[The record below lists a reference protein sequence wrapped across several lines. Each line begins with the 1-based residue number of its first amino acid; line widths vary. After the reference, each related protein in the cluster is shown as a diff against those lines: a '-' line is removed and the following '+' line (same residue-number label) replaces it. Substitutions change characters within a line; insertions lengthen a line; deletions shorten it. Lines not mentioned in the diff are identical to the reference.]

1 MPGHETWQGFTLK
14 PKFFADIKTGEIL
27 DCADS
32 LKRDVETLHDL
43 VEWQIN
49 SLEDGIFR
57 EIEEFSHL
65 KPAAAGHYLGIKLP
79 KGVVLKG
86 KPGSSR
92 FEFLFRGHVVEILR
106 SWKARRDASNGEYD
120 GYVSAGWKRTANDRP
135 PTVPYRM
142 NLGFAGQY
150 YAKWLEP
157 GVLAMVIDG
166 HWVGVGFNIPPRYC
180 GKLALPTVRLK
191 DGELF
196 FDFAVSNPY
205 QQRDLNQNFLVGVD
219 LGQKH
224 TATWVVISGG
234 KIIESHDGSRRVHS
248 LENKVN
254 ATHRQVIFLHKKL
267 DKRFSY
273 SVWKELEQQR
283 ASLSRKRKELAK
295 IVAQEIA
302 DTAYMY
308 NCAVVVE
315 DLSHIRNTMATG
327 RWNRGEVNRWLNHYV
342 EQNGSRV
349 LRVNAAYTSQ
359 NCFICGNRRKTTP
372 GRIYACTCG
381 FTADRDV
388 NAAANIA
395 SRGFT
400 PYLKMIATRKKS
412 KRYVPGK
419 PSRKSPK
426 IHETLK
432 HPGQRRDKS
441 CPTPKQ
447 LKRKSPA
454 QAVKDKTAPTVW
466 ADVPQMVV
474 QDSKKA
480 ARILDY
486 SYRQCSLIL
495 II

>member
-1 MPGHETWQGFTLK
+1 MYETWRGFTLK
-14 PKFFADIKTGEIL
+14 PKFYADIKTGEVL

-32 LKRDVETLHDL
+32 LKNDVKTLHDL

-65 KPAAAGHYLGIKLP
+65 KPAAAGRYLGIKLP
-79 KGVVLKG
+79 KGAVSKG
-86 KPGSSR
+86 KSGSSR
-92 FEFLFRGHVVEILR
+92 FEFLFQGHVVEILR
-106 SWKARRDASNGEYD
+106 SWKARRDAANGEYN

-135 PTVPYRM
+135 PTVPYRV
-142 NLGFAGQY
+142 NLSFAGQQ

-157 GVLAMVIDG
+157 GTLAMVIDG
-166 HWVGVGFNIPPRYC
+166 HWTAVGFSIPSRYC

-205 QQRDLNQNFLVGVD
+205 QQRDLNQDFLVGVD
-219 LGQKH
+219 LGQNH
-224 TATWVVISGG
+224 TATWVVVSGG

-254 ATHRQVIFLHKKL
+254 ATHRQVIFLYKKL
-267 DKRFSY
+267 NKRFSY
-273 SVWKELEQQR
+273 RVWKELEQQR

-315 DLSHIRNTMATG
+315 DLSHIRNTMTTG
-327 RWNRGEVNRWLNHYV
+327 RWNRGEVNRWLVHYV

-372 GRIYACTCG
+372 NRIYACTCG

-395 SRGFT
+395 LRGNT
-400 PYLKMIATRKKS
+400 AYLKMIATRKKS

-419 PSRKSPK
+419 PLRKSPK
-426 IHETLK
+426 THETLK

-447 LKRKSPA
+447 PKRKSPA
-454 QAVKDKTAPTVW
+454 QAVQDKTVSTVW

-486 SYRQCSLIL
+486 TYRQCSLIL
-495 II
+495 IT

>member
-14 PKFFADIKTGEIL
+14 PKFYADIKTGEIL

-32 LKRDVETLHDL
+32 LKQDVETLHDL

-49 SLEDGIFR
+49 SLEDGIFQ
-57 EIEEFSHL
+57 EIGDFSHL
-65 KPAAAGHYLGIKLP
+65 KPAAAGHYLGVKLP
-79 KGVVLKG
+79 KGVVSWKSGL
-86 KPGSSR
+86 SR

-106 SWKARRDASNGEYD
+106 SWKARRDAANGEYD

-135 PTVPYRM
+135 PTIPYLM
-142 NLGFAGQY
+142 NLGFTDRNY
-150 YAKWLEP
+150 TKWLEP
-157 GVLAMVIDG
+157 GVLAMVIGG
-166 HWVGVGFNIPPRYC
+166 HWVAVGFNIPPRYC

-224 TATWVVISGG
+224 TATWVVINCG
-234 KIIESHDGSRRVHS
+234 KIIESHDGSHRVHS
-248 LENKVN
+248 LENSVN

-302 DTAYMY
+302 DTAYTY

-315 DLSHIRNTMATG
+315 DLSHIRDTMATG

-359 NCFICGNRRKTTP
+359 NCFICGSRRKFIP
-372 GRIYACTCG
+372 NRVYACTCG

-395 SRGFT
+395 ARGFT
-400 PYLKMIATRKKS
+400 PYLTMITTRKKS

-447 LKRKSPA
+447 PKKKSPA
-454 QAVKDKTAPTVW
+454 QAVQDKTASTVW
-466 ADVPQMVV
+466 ADVPQMAV

-480 ARILDY
+480 AGLLDY
-486 SYRQCSLIL
+486 RRQCSLVL

>member
-120 GYVSAGWKRTANDRP
+120 GYVSAGWKRTASDRP

>member
-14 PKFFADIKTGEIL
+14 PKFYADIKTGEVL

-32 LKRDVETLHDL
+32 LKNDVETLHDL

-49 SLEDGIFR
+49 SLEDKIFQ

-65 KPAAAGHYLGIKLP
+65 KPAAAGYYLGIKLP
-79 KGVVLKG
+79 KGVVSK
-86 KPGSSR
+86 KSGSSR
-92 FEFLFRGHVVEILR
+92 FEFLFQGHVVEILR
-106 SWKARRDASNGEYD
+106 SWKARRDASIGEYN
-120 GYVSAGWKRTANDRP
+120 GYVSAGWKRIANDRP

-142 NLGFAGQY
+142 NLSFAGQQ

-166 HWVGVGFNIPPRYC
+166 HWVAVKFNIPPRYC
-180 GKLALPTVRLK
+180 GKLALPTIRLK

-196 FDFAVSNPY
+196 FDFAVSAPY
-205 QQRDLNQNFLVGVD
+205 QQRDLDQNFLVGID

-224 TATWVVISGG
+224 TATWVVISDG
-234 KIIESHDGSRRVHS
+234 KIIESHDGSHRIHS

-254 ATHRQVIFLHKKL
+254 ATYRQVIFLYKKL
-267 DKRFSY
+267 NKRFSY
-273 SVWKELEQQR
+273 RVWKELEQQR

-302 DTAYMY
+302 NTAYMY

-315 DLSHIRNTMATG
+315 DLSHIRDTMATG
-327 RWNRGEVNRWLNHYV
+327 RWNRGEVNRWLSHYV

-372 GRIYACTCG
+372 NRVYACTCG
-381 FTADRDV
+381 FIADRDV

-395 SRGFT
+395 LRGFSS
-400 PYLKMIATRKKS
+400 YLKMIATRKKS

-419 PSRKSPK
+419 PSRKSPQT
-426 IHETLK
+426 HETLK

-441 CPTPKQ
+441 RPTPKQ

-454 QAVKDKTAPTVW
+454 QAVKYKTVSKVWVDAPQV
-466 ADVPQMVV
+466 AV

-480 ARILDY
+480 AGILDC
-486 SYRQCSLIL
+486 SYKQCSLIL

>member
-14 PKFFADIKTGEIL
+14 PKFYADIKTGEIL

-32 LKRDVETLHDL
+32 LKQDVETLHDL

-49 SLEDGIFR
+49 SLEDGIFQ
-57 EIEEFSHL
+57 EIGDFSHL
-65 KPAAAGHYLGIKLP
+65 KPAAAGHYLGVKLP
-79 KGVVLKG
+79 KGVVSWKS
-86 KPGSSR
+86 GSSR

-106 SWKARRDASNGEYD
+106 SWKARRDAANGEYD

-135 PTVPYRM
+135 PTVPYCM
-142 NLGFAGQY
+142 NLGFTDQQ

-157 GVLAMVIDG
+157 GVLAMVIGG
-166 HWVGVGFNIPPRYC
+166 HWVAVGFNIPPRYC

-224 TATWVVISGG
+224 TATWVVINGG

-254 ATHRQVIFLHKKL
+254 ATYRQVIFLHKKL
-267 DKRFSY
+267 DKRFSH

-302 DTAYMY
+302 DTAYTY

-315 DLSHIRNTMATG
+315 DLSHIRDTMATG
-327 RWNRGEVNRWLNHYV
+327 RWNRGEVNRWISHYV

-359 NCFICGNRRKTTP
+359 NCFMCGNRRKYIP
-372 GRIYACTCG
+372 NRVYACTCG

-395 SRGFT
+395 TRGNAA
-400 PYLKMIATRKKS
+400 YLKMITTRKKS
-412 KRYVPGK
+412 KRYAPGK

-441 CPTPKQ
+441 RSTPKQ
-447 LKRKSPA
+447 LKKKSPA
-454 QAVKDKTAPTVW
+454 QAVKGKTASTVW
-466 ADVPQMVV
+466 VDVPQMVV

-480 ARILDY
+480 ARLLDY
-486 SYRQCSLIL
+486 RRQCSLIL

>member
-1 MPGHETWQGFTLK
+1 MPGHETWKGFTLK
-14 PKFFADIKTGEIL
+14 PKFYADIKTGEIL

-49 SLEDGIFR
+49 SLEDGIFQ

-65 KPAAAGHYLGIKLP
+65 KPAAAGRYLGIKLP
-79 KGVVLKG
+79 KGIVQK
-86 KPGSSR
+86 KSGSSR
-92 FEFLFRGHVVEILR
+92 FEFLFQGHVVEILR
-106 SWKARRDASNGEYD
+106 SWKARRDAANGEYD

-142 NLGFAGQY
+142 NLSFTDKQ

-157 GVLAMVIDG
+157 DVLAMVIDG
-166 HWVGVGFNIPPRYC
+166 HWVVVGFNIPPRYC

-196 FDFAVSNPY
+196 FDFAVSTPY
-205 QQRDLNQNFLVGVD
+205 QQRDLNQNFIIGVD

-224 TATWVVISGG
+224 TATWVVISDG
-234 KIIESHDGSRRVHS
+234 KIIESHDGSYRVHS

-283 ASLSRKRKELAK
+283 ASLSRKREELAK

-315 DLSHIRNTMATG
+315 DLSHIHNTMATG
-327 RWNRGEVNRWLNHYV
+327 RWNRGEVNHWISHYV
-342 EQNGSRV
+342 EQNGSRM

-359 NCFICGNRRKTTP
+359 NCFMCGNRRKYIP
-372 GRIYACTCG
+372 NRVYACTCG

-395 SRGFT
+395 TRGNAA
-400 PYLKMIATRKKS
+400 YLKMIATRKKS

-419 PSRKSPK
+419 PLQKSPK
-426 IHETLK
+426 THETLK

-441 CPTPKQ
+441 RPTPKQ

-454 QAVKDKTAPTVW
+454 QAVQDKTVSTVW
-466 ADVPQMVV
+466 VDVPQTVM

-480 ARILDY
+480 ARLLDC
-486 SYRQCSLIL
+486 SCKQFSLIL

>member
-1 MPGHETWQGFTLK
+1 MPGHETWKGFTLK
-14 PKFFADIKTGEIL
+14 PKFYADIKTGEIL

-32 LKRDVETLHDL
+32 LKNDVETLHDL

-49 SLEDGIFR
+49 SLEDGIFQ

-65 KPAAAGHYLGIKLP
+65 KPAAAGYYLGIKLP
-79 KGVVLKG
+79 KGIASK
-86 KPGSSR
+86 KSGSSR
-92 FEFLFRGHVVEILR
+92 FEFMFQGHVVEILR
-106 SWKARRDASNGEYD
+106 SWKARRDASNGGYN

-142 NLGFAGQY
+142 NLSFAGQQ

-166 HWVGVGFNIPPRYC
+166 HWVAVGFSIPPRYC
-180 GKLALPTVRLK
+180 GKLALPTIRLK

-205 QQRDLNQNFLVGVD
+205 QQRDLDQNFLVGVD

-224 TATWVVISGG
+224 TATWVVISDG
-234 KIIESHDGSRRVHS
+234 KIVESHDGSHRVHS
-248 LENKVN
+248 LENSVN
-254 ATHRQVIFLHKKL
+254 ATHRQVIFLYKKL
-267 DKRFSY
+267 DKQFSY
-273 SVWKELEQQR
+273 KVWKELEQQR

-302 DTAYMY
+302 GTAYMY

-315 DLSHIRNTMATG
+315 DLSHIRDTMATG

-359 NCFICGNRRKTTP
+359 NCFICGSRRKFIP
-372 GRIYACTCG
+372 NRVYACSCG

-395 SRGFT
+395 TRGNT
-400 PYLKMIATRKKS
+400 AYLKMITTRKKS
-412 KRYVPGK
+412 KRYAPGK

-426 IHETLK
+426 IYETLK

-441 CPTPKQ
+441 RPTPKQ
-447 LKRKSPA
+447 LKKKSPA
-454 QAVKDKTAPTVW
+454 QAVKDKTVSKVW
-466 ADVPQMVV
+466 VDVPQMAV

-480 ARILDY
+480 AGILDY
-486 SYRQCSLIL
+486 SCKQCSPIL

>member
-1 MPGHETWQGFTLK
+1 MPEHETWKGFTLK
-14 PKFFADIKTGEIL
+14 PKFYADIKTGEVL

-49 SLEDGIFR
+49 SLGDEIFQ

-65 KPAAAGHYLGIKLP
+65 KLNTAGRYLGIKLP
-79 KGVVLKG
+79 KGVVSRKSGL
-86 KPGSSR
+86 SR
-92 FEFLFRGHVVEILR
+92 FEFLFQGHVVEILK
-106 SWKARRDASNGEYD
+106 SWKARRDAANSKYD

-135 PTVPYRM
+135 PTFPYCM
-142 NLGFAGQY
+142 NLSFTDKQ
-150 YAKWLEP
+150 YAKWLKP
-157 GVLAMVIDG
+157 DVLAMVIG
-166 HWVGVGFNIPPRYC
+166 GRWVAVGFNIPPRYC

-191 DGELF
+191 DGEIF

-205 QQRDLNQNFLVGVD
+205 QQRDLDQNTLVGVD

-224 TATWVVISGG
+224 TATWVVVSDG
-234 KIIESHDGSRRVHS
+234 KIIESHNDSHRVHS
-248 LENKVN
+248 LENSVN
-254 ATHRQVIFLHKKL
+254 ATHRQVTFLHKKL
-267 DKRFSY
+267 NKRFSY
-273 SVWKELEQQR
+273 KVWKELEQQR
-283 ASLSRKRKELAK
+283 ASLSRKHKELAK

-302 DTAYMY
+302 DTAYTY

-327 RWNRGEVNRWLNHYV
+327 RWNRGEVNRWLSHYA

-349 LRVNAAYTSQ
+349 LRVNSAYTSQ
-359 NCFICGNRRKTTP
+359 NCFICGNRRKTMP
-372 GRIYACTCG
+372 NRVYACSCG
-381 FTADRDV
+381 FTADRDM

-400 PYLKMIATRKKS
+400 PYLKMITTRKKS
-412 KRYVPGK
+412 KRYIPGK

-426 IHETLK
+426 THETLK
-432 HPGQRRDKS
+432 YPGQRRDKS
-441 CPTPKQ
+441 RPTPKQ
-447 LKRKSPA
+447 IKKKSPA
-454 QAVKDKTAPTVW
+454 QAVKDKTASIVW
-466 ADVPQMVV
+466 VNAPQVVV

-486 SYRQCSLIL
+486 SYKQCSLTL

>member
-1 MPGHETWQGFTLK
+1 MSGNETWKGFTLK
-14 PKFFADIKTGEIL
+14 PKFYADIKTGEVL

-32 LKRDVETLHDL
+32 LKNDVETLHDL

-49 SLEDGIFR
+49 SLEDGIFQ
-57 EIEEFSHL
+57 EIGDFSHL
-65 KPAAAGHYLGIKLP
+65 KPAAAGRYLGVKLP
-79 KGVVLKG
+79 KGVVSWKS
-86 KPGSSR
+86 GSSR
-92 FEFLFRGHVVEILR
+92 FEFLFQGHVVEILR
-106 SWKARRDASNGEYD
+106 SWKARRDASIGEYD

-142 NLGFAGQY
+142 NLGFTDQH

-166 HWVGVGFNIPPRYC
+166 HWVAVGFNIPPRYC

-191 DGELF
+191 DGEIF
-196 FDFAVSNPY
+196 FDFAVSAPY
-205 QQRDLNQNFLVGVD
+205 QQRDLDQNFLVGVD

-224 TATWVVISGG
+224 TATWVVVSGG

-248 LENKVN
+248 LENSVN

-283 ASLSRKRKELAK
+283 ASLSHKRKELAK

-302 DTAYMY
+302 DTAYLY

-315 DLSHIRNTMATG
+315 DLSHIRDTMATG
-327 RWNRGEVNRWLNHYV
+327 RWNRGEVNRWINHYV

-359 NCFICGNRRKTTP
+359 NCFMCGNRRKSTP
-372 GRIYACTCG
+372 NRIYACTCG

-395 SRGFT
+395 TRGNAA
-400 PYLKMIATRKKS
+400 YRKMITTRKKS

-426 IHETLK
+426 VHETLK

-441 CPTPKQ
+441 FPTPKQ

-454 QAVKDKTAPTVW
+454 RAIKDKTASTVW
-466 ADVPQMVV
+466 VDVPQMAV
-474 QDSKKA
+474 QDSEKA

-486 SYRQCSLIL
+486 SCKQCSLIL

>member
-1 MPGHETWQGFTLK
+1 
-14 PKFFADIKTGEIL
+14 
-27 DCADS
+27 
-32 LKRDVETLHDL
+32 
-43 VEWQIN
+43 
-49 SLEDGIFR
+49 
-57 EIEEFSHL
+57 
-65 KPAAAGHYLGIKLP
+65 
-79 KGVVLKG
+79 
-86 KPGSSR
+86 
-92 FEFLFRGHVVEILR
+92 
-106 SWKARRDASNGEYD
+106 
-120 GYVSAGWKRTANDRP
+120 
-135 PTVPYRM
+135 
-142 NLGFAGQY
+142 
-150 YAKWLEP
+150 
-157 GVLAMVIDG
+157 MVIDG
-166 HWVGVGFNIPPRYC
+166 HWTAVGFSIPPRYC

-205 QQRDLNQNFLVGVD
+205 QQRDLNQDFLVGVD
-219 LGQKH
+219 LGQNH
-224 TATWVVISGG
+224 TATWVVVSGG

-248 LENKVN
+248 LENSVN
-254 ATHRQVIFLHKKL
+254 ATYRQVIFLHKKL

-273 SVWKELEQQR
+273 STWKELEQQR

-315 DLSHIRNTMATG
+315 DLSHIRDTMATG
-327 RWNRGEVNRWLNHYV
+327 RWNRGEVNRWLAHYV

-359 NCFICGNRRKTTP
+359 NCFICGNRRKSTP
-372 GRIYACTCG
+372 NRVYACTCG

-395 SRGFT
+395 TRGNAA
-400 PYLKMIATRKKS
+400 YLKMIATRKKS

-419 PSRKSPK
+419 PLQKSPK
-426 IHETLK
+426 THETLK

-441 CPTPKQ
+441 FPTPKQ
-447 LKRKSPA
+447 LKKKSPA
-454 QAVKDKTAPTVW
+454 QAAKDKTASTVW
-466 ADVPQMVV
+466 VDVPQMAV

-480 ARILDY
+480 AGILD
-486 SYRQCSLIL
+486 SRKQSSLIL

>member
-1 MPGHETWQGFTLK
+1 MYETWRGFTLK
-14 PKFFADIKTGEIL
+14 PKFYADIKTGEVL

-32 LKRDVETLHDL
+32 LKNDVKTLHDL

-65 KPAAAGHYLGIKLP
+65 KPAAAGRYLGIKLP
-79 KGVVLKG
+79 KGVVSKG
-86 KPGSSR
+86 KSGSSR
-92 FEFLFRGHVVEILR
+92 FEFLFQGHVVEILR
-106 SWKARRDASNGEYD
+106 SWKARRDASNGGYN

-135 PTVPYRM
+135 PTVSYRM
-142 NLGFAGQY
+142 NLGFAGQQ

-166 HWVGVGFNIPPRYC
+166 HWVAVSFSIPQRYC

-205 QQRDLNQNFLVGVD
+205 QQRDLDQNFLVGVD
-219 LGQKH
+219 LGRKH
-224 TATWVVISGG
+224 TATWVVVSGG
-234 KIIESHDGSRRVHS
+234 KIIEIHDGSRRVHS

-254 ATHRQVIFLHKKL
+254 ATYRQVIFLYKKL

-273 SVWKELEQQR
+273 SIWKELEQQR

-302 DTAYMY
+302 DTAYLY

-315 DLSHIRNTMATG
+315 DLSHIRDTMATG
-327 RWNRGEVNRWLNHYV
+327 RWNRGEVNRWLSHYV

-372 GRIYACTCG
+372 NRIYACTCG
-381 FTADRDV
+381 FTIDRDV

-395 SRGFT
+395 TRGNT
-400 PYLKMIATRKKS
+400 AYLKMIATRKKS
-412 KRYVPGK
+412 KSYVPGK
-419 PSRKSPK
+419 PSRKSPQT
-426 IHETLK
+426 HETLK

-441 CPTPKQ
+441 RPTPKQ
-447 LKRKSPA
+447 LKKKSPA
-454 QAVKDKTAPTVW
+454 QAVQDKTVSTVW
-466 ADVPQMVV
+466 VDVPQMVV

-486 SYRQCSLIL
+486 SYKQCSLIL

>member
-1 MPGHETWQGFTLK
+1 MPGHETWRGFTLK
-14 PKFFADIKTGEIL
+14 PKFYADIKTGEIL

-32 LKRDVETLHDL
+32 LKQDVETLHDL

-49 SLEDGIFR
+49 SLEDGIFQ
-57 EIEEFSHL
+57 EIGDFSHL
-65 KPAAAGHYLGIKLP
+65 KPAAAGRYLGVKLP
-79 KGVVLKG
+79 KGVVSWKS
-86 KPGSSR
+86 GSSR
-92 FEFLFRGHVVEILR
+92 FEFLFQGHVVEILR
-106 SWKARRDASNGEYD
+106 SWKARRDAANGEYD

-142 NLGFAGQY
+142 NLGFTDQH

-166 HWVGVGFNIPPRYC
+166 HWVAVGFNIPPRYC

-191 DGELF
+191 DGEIF

-224 TATWVVISGG
+224 TATWVVVSDG
-234 KIIESHDGSRRVHS
+234 KKIESHDGSRRVHS
-248 LENKVN
+248 LENSVN
-254 ATHRQVIFLHKKL
+254 ATYRQVIFLHKKL

-273 SVWKELEQQR
+273 SIWKELEQQR

-315 DLSHIRNTMATG
+315 DLSHIRDTMATG
-327 RWNRGEVNRWLNHYV
+327 RWNRGEVNRWLSHYV

-359 NCFICGNRRKTTP
+359 NCFICGSRRKSTP
-372 GRIYACTCG
+372 NRVYACTCG

-395 SRGFT
+395 SRGNAA
-400 PYLKMIATRKKS
+400 YRKMITTRKKS
-412 KRYVPGK
+412 KRYTPGK

-441 CPTPKQ
+441 RPPPKQ
-447 LKRKSPA
+447 LKKKSPA
-454 QAVKDKTAPTVW
+454 QAVQDKTASTVW
-466 ADVPQMVV
+466 ADVPQMVM

-480 ARILDY
+480 ARFLDY
-486 SYRQCSLIL
+486 RKQCSLIL